1 MSTLEIILSRMM
13 HEPDFAEAV
22 FTDAEKALAE
32 YNPTPEEYAA
42 FKALSRAEFEA
53 QAVEGRKSMAIKL
66 PDVQVTS
73 YSLTGHG

>member
-1 MSTLEIILSRMM
+1 MSTLETVLSRMM

-32 YNPTPEEYAA
+32 YNPTPEEYAV
-42 FKALSRAEFEA
+42 FKGLSRAEFAA

-66 PDVQVTS
+66 KDIPITS